1 MKWRKSAHRYGGL
14 EIRKDDCAYAWYI
27 PVNERCDWVK
37 KAEDCHLETHI
48 QYAQI
53 LFCTFGT
60 DDDGW
65 FSLGLLFGN
74 ILDNM
79 VGNVFQ
85 SREQQYKM
93 LHQGVSTITDKQPWK
108 LVIFCPS
115 LSVIASVL
123 HLSEN
128 IAGVTILAFGNG
140 SPDIFTS
147 IVADGGDERLIM
159 FTELI
164 GAGIFVTA
172 VIAGS
177 VAIFSP
183 FRVLPKP
190 FMRDCS
196 FYAVA
201 VMWIAYISEDQS
213 IHIWESLSKVLV
225 HYLIIH
231 SDVAITTE
239 LASVS
244 RVRRSSDDADNES
257 HISSDGQNEN
267 RPEGLF
273 KEFLY
278 DINPINVNNWQ
289 TSRIFVRVIMVLRAP
304 VMLLLQL
311 LVPVV
316 NETAVKR
323 GWSKLLNCLQL
334 CVTPILA
341 TVILGVHRVKI
352 GSVPIIVIIT
362 CFCVITGVIVFL
374 ITQEKY
380 PPKYHNIFAFLGF
393 LTSMLMVWL
402 IAKEVM
408 SVLQCIGFASGISDP
423 MLGITL
429 LAWGNS
435 ISDLISNVA
444 VARQGY
450 PRMGY
455 SACFGGPMFNT
466 LLGLGLTWTIAAAHQ
481 PGYETEIRTSAMMH
495 GCLAFLLCSLMC
507 SRGKLRWY
515 GGEFVQEFPFN
526 AEFITIR
533 MK

>member
-60 DDDGW
+60 DDDGC
-65 FSLGLLFGN
+65 GN

-172 VIAGS
+172 IIAGS

-201 VMWIAYISEDQS
+201 IIWIAYISEDQS
-213 IHIWESLSKVLV
+213 IHIWESLSKVIV

-341 TVILGVHRVKI
+341 T
-352 GSVPIIVIIT
+352 
-362 CFCVITGVIVFL
+362 
-374 ITQEKY
+374 
-380 PPKYHNIFAFLGF
+380 IFAFLGF

-495 GCLAFLLCSLMC
+495 GCLAFLLCSLIEIHVMHPI
-507 SRGKLRWY
+507 GTDHH
-515 GGEFVQEFPFN
+515 ED
-526 AEFITIR
+526 
-533 MK
+533 